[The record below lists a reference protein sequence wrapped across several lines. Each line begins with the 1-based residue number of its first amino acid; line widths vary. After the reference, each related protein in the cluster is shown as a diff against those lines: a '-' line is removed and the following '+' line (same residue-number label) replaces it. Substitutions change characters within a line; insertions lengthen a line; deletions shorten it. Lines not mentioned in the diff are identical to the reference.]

1 MKILRQDIH
10 EDDEEEDGSITFEFE
25 GYVYYIGQLDGPPGW
40 FSRMKVEDYENDGD
54 NWESPSGWSPE
65 KIAAFKL
72 LRNIYE

>member
-1 MKILRQDIH
+1 
-10 EDDEEEDGSITFEFE
+10 
-25 GYVYYIGQLDGPPGW
+25 
-40 FSRMKVEDYENDGD
+40 MKVEDYENDGD